1 MVNHFLS
8 LNLMEILRNADSSL
22 LKIIKIVQMFNIS
35 VNFKDTAKVA
45 HILESSLDFT
55 SLVDALYI
63 IYQLSEIKDRVQV
76 FSQFPL
82 YWDTL

>member
-8 LNLMEILRNADSSL
+8 LNLTEILRNADSSL

-63 IYQLSEIKDRVQV
+63 IYQLSEIKARVQV

>member
-8 LNLMEILRNADSSL
+8 LNLTEILRNADSSL